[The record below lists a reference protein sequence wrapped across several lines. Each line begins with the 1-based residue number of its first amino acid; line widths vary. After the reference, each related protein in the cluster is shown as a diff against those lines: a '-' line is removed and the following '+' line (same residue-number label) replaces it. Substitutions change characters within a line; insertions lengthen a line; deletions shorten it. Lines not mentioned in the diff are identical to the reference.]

1 MKNQN
6 KKILSIDERTLIVG
20 ADVAKEIHFA
30 RAQDFRGIEYS
41 KPFKFDNSRKGF
53 LCLLN
58 WMKNLMEKH
67 QKTKVIFGMEPTGHY
82 WFPIGWFLHQ
92 QKIKV
97 VLVNPYHVKKSKELD
112 DNSPTKNDIKD
123 ARTIAQ
129 LVKDGRY
136 SEPNMLEGV
145 YAELRV
151 AINHRDHLTK
161 NLTRIK
167 CRIQRWFDIYF
178 PEYHDV
184 FKDWDGKASL
194 VTLKNFP
201 LPKDIRQLN
210 AREIVIQWRVGG
222 VKGAVGLKRATQLIE
237 KSKDSIGLT
246 EGNEMARFELHDLIA
261 QYEIISLQMENLMSK
276 IQELL
281 KQIPGTKEMLTTPG
295 VGIVTVSGFLAEVGD
310 LSKYGHWKQISRLAG
325 FNLKEN
331 SSGKHKGETHITK
344 RGRRKLRAL
353 LYKCVLMILIQN
365 PHFRALHQYLINRK
379 ENPLKRKQSM
389 IAICSKLIRVLYT
402 LGTKQVAYDEKKVL
416 GAYREMQIQAAVA

>member
-6 KKILSIDERTLIVG
+6 EKILSIDERTLIVG

-41 KPFKFDNSRKGF
+41 KPFKFDNSKKGF

-58 WMKNLMEKH
+58 WIKNLMEKH

-82 WFPIGWFLHQ
+82 WFPLASFLFL
-92 QKIKV
+92 QKIKA

-112 DNSPTKNDIKD
+112 DNSPTKNDRKD

-151 AINHRDHLTK
+151 AINHRDNLTK

-167 CRIQRWFDIYF
+167 CRMQRWFDIYF
-178 PEYHDV
+178 PEYHEV

-194 VTLKNFP
+194 ITLKNFP
-201 LPKDIRQLN
+201 LPKDIMQLN
-210 AREIVIQWRVGG
+210 AIEIVSKWRTDG
-222 VKGAVGLKRATQLIE
+222 VKRAVGLKKATKLIDQAKE
-237 KSKDSIGLT
+237 SIGLT
-246 EGNEMARFELHDLIA
+246 EGTEIARLELQDLIA
-261 QYEIISLQMENLMSK
+261 QYEIISIQMENLMNK
-276 IQELL
+276 IEELL
-281 KQIPGTKEMLTTPG
+281 KQIPGTKEMLTTSG

-310 LSKYGHWKQISRLAG
+310 LSKYGHWKQILRLAG

-331 SSGKHKGETHITK
+331 SSGKHKSETHITK

-353 LYKCVLMILIQN
+353 LYKCVLMMLIQN
-365 PHFRALHQYLINRK
+365 PQFRALHIYFINRK

-389 IAICSKLIRVLYT
+389 IALCSKLIRVLYT
-402 LGTKQVAYDEKKVL
+402 LGTKQVPYDKNKVL
-416 GAYREMQIQAAVA
+416 GTYREMQIQAAVA